1 MDGRGF
7 EDFARR
13 EIEGFFR
20 RRGERWKFYC
30 ASCQRP
36 RPCIGAPPAGPSG
49 GERRAGM
56 TVWLGVSLLLA
67 VIGVVLWIEGGP
79 HPRTGAAWLLLGA
92 ILIVAGLP
100 ALLCRLFC

>member
-1 MDGRGF
+1 M
-7 EDFARR
+7 ARPVSVPAPALGLLRQAHR
-13 EIEGFFR
+13 E
-20 RRGERWKFYC
+20 
-30 ASCQRP
+30 
-36 RPCIGAPPAGPSG
+36 

-67 VIGVVLWIEGGP
+67 VIGVVPWIEGGP

-92 ILIVAGLP
+92 ILIVSALP